1 MVTTARHAQ
10 VATDEKIRLSGS
22 QRKTAHAIRV
32 NTERQIEEDGLN
44 RTGFLTLTVG
54 DAGAFGFEKVK
65 DSREASKR
73 VHRLMRRFLPSI
85 FRRGVIVTERHRDGG
100 IHFHIIGTLTED
112 LDIRTGFNFEAV
124 KNGDYRSASPELRA
138 IWQRCREELPAF
150 GFGRAELLP
159 IRKTGAQAA
168 SYISKY
174 VEKHIGNR
182 IEDDKGKKLVR
193 YFGWGKRHL
202 KPNDFGWATARA
214 GAWRIS
220 ARGLSSLVGVAQRS
234 EAAACFGPRWAFRIT
249 RVMNACA
256 GNAEVECSP
265 ELGNFALRQTARQLV
280 LREAGH
286 RWVERR
292 ARENMRDPAAFRWK
306 WIYRSPGER
315 AQLLIEAT
323 KPNPCQHSSP

>member
-1 MVTTARHAQ
+1 MVTTARNAQ
-10 VATDEKIRLSGS
+10 VATDAKIRLSGS

-54 DAGAFGFEKVK
+54 DAGVFGFEKVK

-85 FRRGVIVTERHRDGG
+85 FRRGVIVTERDTAGD

-124 KNGDYRSASPELRA
+124 KRKDYRSASPELRA
-138 IWQRCREELPAF
+138 IWKRCREELPAF

-182 IEDDKGKKLVR
+182 TEDDKGKKLVR
-193 YFGWGKRHL
+193 YFGWEKRHL
-202 KPNDFGWATARA
+202 KPNDFCWGTVRA
-214 GAWRIS
+214 AAWRSNAERLS
-220 ARGLSSLVGVAQRS
+220 ALVGVNEFY
-234 EAAACFGPRWAFRIT
+234 EAAKCFGPRWAFKLNSL
-249 RVMNACA
+249 MNLLA
-256 GNAEVECSP
+256 GDDQSRCS
-265 ELGNFALRQTARQLV
+265 EQLDNFATRQTARQLV

-286 RWVERR
+286 RWVEKRS
-292 ARENMRDPAAFRWK
+292 RENMRDPAAFRWK

-315 AQLLIEAT
+315 AQLLIEETKPQT
-323 KPNPCQHSSP
+323 KPNP